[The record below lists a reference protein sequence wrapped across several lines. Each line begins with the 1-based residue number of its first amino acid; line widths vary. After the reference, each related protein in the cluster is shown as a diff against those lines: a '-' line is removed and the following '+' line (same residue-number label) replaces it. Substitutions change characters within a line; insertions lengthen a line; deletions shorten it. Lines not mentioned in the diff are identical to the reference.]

1 MEIRNIN
8 ELIKSKD
15 IEDIRFDFKSQ
26 DLTEGKGLSPH
37 LCAMANR
44 VGGFI
49 ILGIEENKNEYY
61 LFCSPVKLRIK

>member
-15 IEDIRFDFKSQ
+15 IEDICFDFKSK
-26 DLTEGKGLSPH
+26 DLIEGKGLSSH

-49 ILGIEENKNEYY
+49 IFRN
-61 LFCSPVKLRIK
+61 